1 MKKLAMAT
9 FCWLIPP
16 ELVNLKPLLA
26 LSFVNMQKLCSHREK
41 MFNSIH
47 VLFANY
53 HIHIY
58 QKYKETIV
66 REVYELSANVD
77 LNK

>member
-1 MKKLAMAT
+1 
-9 FCWLIPP
+9 
-16 ELVNLKPLLA
+16 
-26 LSFVNMQKLCSHREK
+26 MQKLCSRREK

-47 VLFANY
+47 ILFANY

-77 LNK
+77 PNK